1 MESATPLR
9 RLMAYLLDGALFFL
23 TLIVGYIIWWL
34 IVLRR
39 GQTPG
44 KQLLGIRAMRR
55 NGEPAGWLITFARE
69 VVKNVTHAFGPIGFL
84 ADAILLVIDATEH
97 RSLADRVADTVVVRN

>member
-1 MESATPLR
+1 M
-9 RLMAYLLDGALFFL
+9 Y
-23 TLIVGYIIWWL
+23 
-34 IVLRR
+34 
-39 GQTPG
+39 
-44 KQLLGIRAMRR
+44 R